1 MAPPATEPTPTTSSS
16 PPVSDSA
23 PALTTLDPS
32 GGTAGQVLVINGTN
46 LLSPSGTITAQFGGQ
61 TTTIACPQSTSCLI
75 EVPSTDGA
83 TGTAQVTVTTDG
95 GTSNPLTFTY
105 Q

>member
-1 MAPPATEPTPTTSSS
+1 M
-16 PPVSDSA
+16 SDSA

-32 GGTAGQVLVINGTN
+32 SGAAGQVLVINGTN

-61 TTTIACPQSTSCLI
+61 NTTIACPQSTSCLI
-75 EVPSTDGA
+75 EVPSANGT

-95 GTSNPLTFTY
+95 GTSNPVTFTY